1 MSLSVPVVAFPSRS
15 HGMATDAVRQLLHAL
30 GEEPRREGLLRTPER
45 VAQALSFLT
54 SGMDQEP
61 EDVLNGAIFHEDYSG
76 LVLVRDIEFYSLC
89 EHHMLPFHGR
99 AHIAYLPQ
107 GRVLGLSKLPRLLE
121 VYARRLQVQE
131 RLTREVAAAI
141 DRVVRPRGV
150 AVTLEARHFC
160 MMMRGVEKQGSTTTT
175 SEFLGAHA
183 ESATLRQEF
192 LAAIQ
197 APAART

>member
-1 MSLSVPVVAFPSRS
+1 
-15 HGMATDAVRQLLHAL
+15 VRQLLHSL

-45 VAQALSFLT
+45 VAEALSFLT

-76 LVLVRDIEFYSLC
+76 LVLVRDVEFYSLC

-131 RLTREVAAAI
+131 RLTRQVASAV
-141 DRVVRPRGV
+141 DRVLRPRGV

-160 MMMRGVEKQGSTTTT
+160 MMMRGVGKQGSTTTT
-175 SEFLGAHA
+175 SEFLGAYA

-192 LAAIQ
+192 MAAVQ
-197 APAART
+197 APAARASV